1 LNERNAEVVRGNA
14 QAARA
19 NELSAELVELKRK
32 MSSEIILPT
41 GTGNTQ
47 INEHGK
53 TLFEYLL
60 PRFAPKLVVGVVLA
74 ALGHFHRDKENE
86 TDILKEVSKWP
97 FLRNLLKKHKE
108 EVIEER
114 DKQIYDHLTTNVFN
128 PKKATLLRNTLGHSM
143 RTSNYMQNT
152 WKFNRMMDGTKER
165 NRLAPDSKQWAPEPI
180 NMRNILETE
189 ATSVADLQFK
199 SCNNGMGA
207 TVGGGKYSVDGIM
220 LKIREDSKKSR
231 NGGFVQACTKDDPGI
246 MCLAGDGAQLS
257 KKYSGVRVSLFA
269 GSTNCLNQSSLEIY
283 NLAIYK
289 ATEQAESYATLTSN
303 LADVLPALKRIYRDG
318 GLLRN
323 ADGSDSGVYVRCL
336 PHAP

>member
-1 LNERNAEVVRGNA
+1 
-14 QAARA
+14 
-19 NELSAELVELKRK
+19 
-32 MSSEIILPT
+32 M
-41 GTGNTQ
+41 
-47 INEHGK
+47 
-53 TLFEYLL
+53 
-60 PRFAPKLVVGVVLA
+60 
-74 ALGHFHRDKENE
+74 
-86 TDILKEVSKWP
+86 
-97 FLRNLLKKHKE
+97 RNLLKKHKE
-108 EVIEER
+108 EMIEER

-152 WKFNRMMDGTKER
+152 WKFNRMMDGTKVR

-189 ATSVADLQFK
+189 ATSIADLQFK
-199 SCNNGMGA
+199 SCNNGIGA

-220 LKIREDSKKSR
+220 IKIREDSKKSR
-231 NGGFVQACTKDDPGI
+231 NGGFVQACMKDDPGI
-246 MCLAGDGAQLS
+246 TGDGAQLS

-269 GSTNCLNQSSLEIY
+269 GSTDCLNQSSLEIY

-289 ATEQAESYATLTSN
+289 VKEQAESYATLTSN

-336 PHAP
+336 PHAPRPPYPATRLDADAHVRVPTRPQTDICLVGDKPFLRYFCGLQSHNSKGFGAPFCNCTDENLYNFTLDPATHYTGTNKYESLCGSCHVAPWEV